1 MKPKTAA
8 RLAGSIGVL
17 AVAMF
22 SATVVFVISR
32 PSQLP
37 AGIEPQDPLDLLGSA
52 AFLVFVGLGVLIAAR
67 RSENPIG
74 WMFIAAG
81 SMVLFAGFAW
91 EYALY
96 ALYTNPGPLPA
107 GAVMAWASSWS
118 WVIGAGLIILAI
130 LVFPN
135 GRLATRRWR
144 PLAWF
149 IVADIVVMSLG
160 GGISVW
166 PDRGLALLT
175 DFQDETVS
183 PVGER
188 IFLIGFSLLLLSLLP
203 VAASILLRFRRA
215 RGDER
220 QQLKWVAYG
229 TGVLV
234 ATTLFSEWISH
245 ILGISHGSAA
255 FVLVDTLGIM
265 AIPIATGVAV
275 LKYRL
280 YDIDVIVHR
289 TLVYGALTG
298 LSALVYLAGVV
309 GVGGLVRDV
318 TGSESSDV
326 VVAGS
331 TLAVAALFRPARSRI
346 QAFIDRR
353 FFRRKYNAART
364 LDGFTTT
371 LRDEV
376 DLDEMTSDLLKVVN
390 ETMQPTHLS
399 LWLRQTAP
407 R

>member
-8 RLAGSIGVL
+8 RLAGSFGAL
-17 AVAMF
+17 ALVMF
-22 SATVVFVISR
+22 SATVAFVISR

-37 AGIEPQDPLDLLGSA
+37 AGIEPQDPLDLLGSV

-107 GAVMAWASSWS
+107 GAVMAWAGSWS
-118 WVIGAGLIILAI
+118 WVIGAGLIVLAI

-135 GRLATRRWR
+135 GSLATRRWR

-166 PDRGLALLT
+166 PNRGLALLT
-175 DFQDETVS
+175 DFEDATVS

-188 IFLIGFSLLLLSLLP
+188 IFVIGFSLLLLSLLP
-203 VAASILLRFRRA
+203 AAASMLLRFRRA

-234 ATTLFSEWISH
+234 ATTLFSEWIARMV
-245 ILGISHGSAA
+245 GISPSSTA

-265 AIPIATGVAV
+265 AVPIATGVAV

-289 TLVYGALTG
+289 TLVYGALTAV
-298 LSALVYLAGVV
+298 LALVYLAGVV

-346 QAFIDRR
+346 QGFIDRR
-353 FFRRKYNAART
+353 FYRRKYDAART

-399 LWLRQTAP
+399 LWLRQPAP